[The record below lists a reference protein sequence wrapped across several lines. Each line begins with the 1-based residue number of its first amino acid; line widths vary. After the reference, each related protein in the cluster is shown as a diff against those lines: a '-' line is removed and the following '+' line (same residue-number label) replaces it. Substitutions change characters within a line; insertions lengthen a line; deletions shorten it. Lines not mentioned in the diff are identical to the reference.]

1 MVLVNG
7 AGLRTSCNGE
17 SQEAFSG
24 PGGPSA
30 FLTVWE
36 EFHTAAPVFL
46 SDDERLQTVLCDFS
60 LRLFKS

>member
-17 SQEAFSG
+17 SWEAFSG
-24 PGGPSA
+24 PGGLS

-46 SDDERLQTVLCDFS
+46 SDDERLQTVCS
-60 LRLFKS
+60 L